1 MTEAFGARAW
11 RTLRTVGTL
20 CYYLG
25 IVPMYRIPTLLPFV
39 FATPFTILFILY
51 VNGNAA
57 AFHYGVAGAITMSV
71 SQQGLFLGA
80 DLTNYKIEHKF
91 QSMVVASPV
100 TPVVYMFAVAL
111 SELAFAAPAVA
122 ILLAVVAW
130 TSAGIGAAG
139 ILQVLAVVVMT
150 WVTTS
155 SIGFFLSTYLLNT
168 RTAFLTV
175 SFISIL
181 LSILPPVFYPITVIP
196 DQFRWLAE
204 LVPTT
209 HSSILVQNAVGLQVA
224 SYEVLTSWV
233 ALPAFTIAFLLIAL
247 FKAKWR
253 EN

>member
-1 MTEAFGARAW
+1 MTQTIGTRVW
-11 RTLRTVGTL
+11 RNLRTIGSL

-51 VNGNAA
+51 VNGNPAA
-57 AFHYGVAGAITMSV
+57 MPSGVAGAITMTV

-100 TPVVYMFAVAL
+100 TPITYMFAVAL
-111 SELAFAAPAVA
+111 SELTFAAPAVA
-122 ILLAVVAW
+122 ILLAVIAS
-130 TSAGIGAAG
+130 TTAGIGLVG
-139 ILQVLAVVVMT
+139 ILQVLAVVLMT

-181 LSILPPVFYPITVIP
+181 LSILPPVFYPISLIP
-196 DQFRWLAE
+196 EGFRWLAE

-209 HSSILVQNAVGLQVA
+209 HSSILVQNAVGLSVP
-224 SYEVLTSWV
+224 SSEVVTSWV
-233 ALPAFTIAFLLIAL
+233 ALAAFTVVFLLIAL